1 MFMHHI
7 DQYFFKKRLNIYII
21 INLSY
26 NNLIIIRNNYYLLL
40 SFLIKSGITS
50 KASPT
55 TP

>member
-1 MFMHHI
+1 MFIHHI
-7 DQYFFKKRLNIYII
+7 DQYFFEKRLNNYII
-21 INLSY
+21 IILSY
-26 NNLIIIRNNYYLLL
+26 NYLINIRNNYSLLL